1 MKKNLLIILLTFA
14 GFAVLAQPTRTVK
27 NGNWSDPTVWDR
39 GVPTRTTD
47 ARVMHNIIID
57 VNAEVRNLL
66 DISPGASLTNTNR
79 DLFIFGDLVVSE
91 PSGFNESGS
100 ARTEIRGGNSTISG
114 KISFNRLRIY
124 KDKNSNTVV
133 ANDSLFVKAYLYT
146 VRGTLNV
153 SSAAIILEA
162 NSSREANIGYST
174 IGSIVGPLVWQKY
187 INRCNEWSTY
197 SVPMAGS
204 FDAIAASSD
213 GRMIYTGFPGG
224 VDYPTYTFVNTYFY
238 DETNGYVVPSSTS
251 DVVNRGVG
259 YWYWNSDEVFNPN
272 NSNESIPQ
280 EWMIQLTQNGFSTA
294 PFNFNLS
301 FANDGFNLVGNPYPG
316 VLNWNSGAWTK
327 NNIENAIYYWNTC
340 TQSYSSYVNGSG
352 TNGGDQWIPAGQGF
366 WVQATGSNP
375 TLTADTKCLS
385 LGTLSA
391 KPLKNGGGYKDVDE
405 EEQEYSYV
413 LLTLN
418 GDETIVRF
426 TESASTDFDN
436 GKDARK
442 ILAPSFVPDNS
453 SIRTVLNGVNYSINA
468 LPIEDLIIPLDVK
481 GQGEL
486 TFTGANDFAD
496 IDIYLEDRLTGEL
509 IDMKANQSYVFDNSQ
524 TGFTHRFNIITKSKL
539 LSASTLNEVKLSVYP
554 NPFSDEVSIMSGV
567 AFDRVD
573 VYNMLGA
580 LVISQANTSSLNN
593 KVDVSTLNSGMY
605 VIKVYNN
612 NEELGAFLT
621 KKL

>member
-1 MKKNLLIILLTFA
+1 MKKNLLIIILTFA

-47 ARVMHNIIID
+47 ARVMHNIVID

-66 DISPGASLTNTNR
+66 DITPSASINNSSFTLT
-79 DLFIFGDLVVSE
+79 IWGDLVVSE
-91 PSGFNESGS
+91 PSGYNESGTG
-100 ARTEIRGGNSTISG
+100 RTEMRGSTNSSISG
-114 KISFNRLRIY
+114 KVRFNRLRIY
-124 KDKNSNTVV
+124 KDKNSFTIT
-133 ANDSLFVKAYLYT
+133 ANDTLFVTRYFYLF
-146 VRGTLNV
+146 RGNLNV
-153 SSAAIILEA
+153 GSAAVVLEA
-162 NSSREANIGYST
+162 NATREANMGYSLT
-174 IGSIVGPLVWQKY
+174 GTLIGTLVFQKY
-187 INRCNEWSTY
+187 IDRCNEWSTY
-197 SVPMAGS
+197 ATPIAAS
-204 FDAIAASSD
+204 FDAIAANSD

-251 DVVNRGVG
+251 QVVNRGVG
-259 YWYWNSDEVFNPN
+259 YWYWNSNEVFNPN
-272 NSNESIPQ
+272 NPNESVPQ
-280 EWMIQLTQNGFSTA
+280 QWLIELTQNGFNTGN
-294 PFNFNLS
+294 FNFNVS
-301 FANDGFNLVGNPYPG
+301 FNTDGFNLVGNPFPG
-316 VLNWNSGAWTK
+316 VLDWKANSHWTR
-327 NNIENAIYYWNTC
+327 NNIADALYYWNTC
-340 TQSYSSYVNGSG
+340 TQSFISFVNGVG
-352 TNGGDQWIPAGQGF
+352 TNGGDKWIPAGQGF
-366 WVQATGSNP
+366 FVEATGANP
-375 TLTADTKCLS
+375 SMSVSTGALS
-385 LGTLSA
+385 LGSLAA
-391 KPLKNGGGYKDVDE
+391 KPLKSNDDE
-405 EEQEYSYV
+405 EENPLFMV
-413 LLTLN
+413 LTLN
-418 GDETIVRF
+418 GDETVVRF
-426 TESASTDFDN
+426 DNNATTEFDYN
-436 GKDARK
+436 FDARK

-580 LVISQANTSSLNN
+580 LVISQPNTSSLNN
-593 KVDVSTLNSGMY
+593 RVDVSTLNSGMY
-605 VIKVYNN
+605 VIKVYSN
-612 NEELGAFLT
+612 NEELGTFLT